1 MNNLKMKFIKH
12 LNNNKTIKYLIINL
26 QKKYKIIHEYYKTLK
41 EIKDDLSKWKFTSHS
56 WLRRLNIVKMS
67 IILNCSIDST

>member
-41 EIKDDLSKWKFTSHS
+41 EIKDDLSKWKFRSHHGS
-56 WLRRLNIVKMS
+56 EDLTLLR
-67 IILNCSIDST
+67 CQ